1 MDIRSTIRL
10 NNGVEIPRLALGVFQ
25 VEDERTA
32 DCVRWALEAGY
43 RHIDTAAVYGNER
56 GVGRGMRDSGVKR
69 EDIFLTTKLW
79 NDDMRKDRALEAFE
93 ESLEKLGTDYVDLYL
108 VHWPVEGFERSWPIM
123 EELYREGR
131 IRAIGVS
138 NFHRHHMEKLL
149 KIAKVVPAVNQIE
162 LHPFL
167 TQKPLV
173 EYCRSLGVEI
183 EAWRPLGGSD
193 GGLREAPAIAEIA
206 KKHGRTEA
214 QVLIRW
220 SLQSGIIVLPKS
232 ARRERIVDNARVFDF
247 ELSPEDMAAIDA
259 LNRGLHTGPDPD
271 TFDF

>member
-1 MDIRSTIRL
+1 
-10 NNGVEIPRLALGVFQ
+10 
-25 VEDERTA
+25 
-32 DCVRWALEAGY
+32 
-43 RHIDTAAVYGNER
+43 
-56 GVGRGMRDSGVKR
+56 
-69 EDIFLTTKLW
+69 
-79 NDDMRKDRALEAFE
+79 
-93 ESLEKLGTDYVDLYL
+93 
-108 VHWPVEGFERSWPIM
+108 
-123 EELYREGR
+123 
-131 IRAIGVS
+131 
-138 NFHRHHMEKLL
+138 MEKLL

>member
-25 VEDERTA
+25 VEDAKTA

-43 RHIDTAAVYGNER
+43 RHIDTAAVYANER
-56 GVGRGMRDSGVKR
+56 GVGKGMRDSGVPR

-79 NDDMRKDRALEAFE
+79 NDDMRKNRPLEAFE
-93 ESLEKLGTDYVDLYL
+93 ESLERLGTDYVDLYL
-108 VHWPVEGFERSWPIM
+108 IHWPVVGFEKSWPVM
-123 EELYREGR
+123 EKLYREGR
-131 IRAIGVS
+131 ARAIGVS
-138 NFHRHHMEKLL
+138 NFHRRHMEELL
-149 KIAKVVPAVNQIE
+149 KIAKVVPAVDQIE

-173 EYCRSLGVEI
+173 EYCRSLGVEV
-183 EAWRPLGGSD
+183 EGWRPLGGND
-193 GGLREAPAIAEIA
+193 GQLRDDPAIARIA
-206 KKHGRTEA
+206 KKHGHTAA

-220 SLQSGIIVLPKS
+220 SLQSGIIALPKS
-232 ARRERIVDNARVFDF
+232 ARRERIVDNAKVFDF
-247 ELSPEDMAAIDA
+247 ELSSEDMKAIDA
-259 LNRGLHTGPDPD
+259 LNRDFRTGPDPD